1 MEISPRLALRL
12 AGLQVYS
19 RLMARSRARR
29 FAPPPGADQRPHWI
43 WFPGGDAAHLSGLP
57 LADGDGPV
65 ARARRFAP
73 PPGEARTIA
82 Q

>member
-19 RLMARSRARR
+19 LLLARSRARR
-29 FAPPPGADQRPHWI
+29 FVPPPGAHQRPHWI
-43 WFPGGDAAHLSGLP
+43 WFPGGDAAHLSVLH
-57 LADGDGPV
+57 ADGDGPV